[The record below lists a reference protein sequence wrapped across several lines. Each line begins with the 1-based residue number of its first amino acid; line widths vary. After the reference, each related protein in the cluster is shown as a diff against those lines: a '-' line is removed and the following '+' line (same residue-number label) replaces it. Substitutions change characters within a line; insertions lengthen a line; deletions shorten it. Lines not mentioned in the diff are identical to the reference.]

1 MMAHSN
7 QKQVEA
13 LSEIGDIIV
22 QICDEDLEHMVSLAE
37 HIMRLNRELGN
48 SILDACSLLTQLND
62 DVESSLERLEPDI
75 EDIEDEDLEAA
86 EAATN
91 EMDTEDEEEGA

>member
-22 QICDEDLEHMVSLAE
+22 QICDEDLERMVSLAE

-48 SILDACSLLTQLND
+48 RIFRCLLPSD
-62 DVESSLERLEPDI
+62 P
-75 EDIEDEDLEAA
+75 A
-86 EAATN
+86 E
-91 EMDTEDEEEGA
+91 